1 MASLLVPEIVLNYIL
16 QYYSGMATR
25 PDFGTKRRSELFD
38 ALLALFLAEGFAHL
52 TLDDIAARL
61 HCSKGTLYT
70 LAGSKEQLVHA
81 VTVHF
86 FRCATDDVEKQVAGV
101 TGARERITAYLTAVG
116 AALGAA
122 SARFMADL
130 DAFGPAR
137 AVYEQNTAI
146 AARRVGELIAD
157 GVAAGDF
164 RDVHAAFAA
173 DLAAAAMVRIQQGTV
188 RTATGLD
195 DAAAYRELAAILTAG
210 INA

>member
-1 MASLLVPEIVLNYIL
+1 MAARTSPE
-16 QYYSGMATR
+16 
-25 PDFGTKRRSELFD
+25 FGTRRRGELFD

-61 HCSKGTLYT
+61 RCSKGTLYT

-86 FRCATDDVEKQVAGV
+86 FRRATDDVERRVAQVN
-101 TGARERITAYLTAVG
+101 GARERITAYLTAVG
-116 AALGAA
+116 SALEVA
-122 SARFMADL
+122 SDRFMADL
-130 DAFGPAR
+130 DAFAPAR

-146 AARRVGELIAD
+146 AARRVSELIAE
-157 GVAAGDF
+157 GVVAQEF

-173 DLAAAAMVRIQQGTV
+173 DLAAAMMVRIQQGTV
-188 RTATGLD
+188 RSTTSLD
-195 DAAAYRELAAILTAG
+195 DAAAYRELAVILTAG

>member
-1 MASLLVPEIVLNYIL
+1 MAARTSPE
-16 QYYSGMATR
+16 
-25 PDFGTKRRSELFD
+25 FGTRRRGELFD

-61 HCSKGTLYT
+61 RCSKGTLYT

-86 FRCATDDVEKQVAGV
+86 FRRATDDVEHRVAQVSGS
-101 TGARERITAYLTAVG
+101 RERITAYLTAVG
-116 AALGAA
+116 AVLEVA
-122 SARFMADL
+122 SDRFMADL
-130 DAFGPAR
+130 DAFAPAR

-146 AARRVGELIAD
+146 AARRVSELIAE
-157 GVAAGDF
+157 GVVAQEF

-173 DLAAAAMVRIQQGTV
+173 DLAAAMMVRIQQGTV
-188 RTATGLD
+188 RSTTSLD
-195 DAAAYRELAAILTAG
+195 DAAAYRELAVILTAG